1 MNNRIVIGESSN
13 NIIEKG
19 NTIFIN
25 DGNLKKYEI
34 IREVQTTTNYDYL
47 HKSSNNRPPIKRVFQ
62 ILETDITDNNSK
74 DFSKCLICDAPSSG
88 FHFNAPSCSACAAYF
103 RRTVTLNRVYVCQQN
118 NNCKVFYALRVI
130 CKACRYKKCLE
141 AGMDRNAVQPR
152 RECNFGRRKF
162 AYKTKIIEATDH
174 VEIGSLEGEFHTN
187 KIEETNITEV
197 KNQNHVIPAFNSNLY
212 LTSPNHILEKE
223 KSVFNKESHYFCSQT
238 PIPSVANY
246 HYPFYKPN
254 NNCITNNSFNI
265 QSCSNTTFNQNQ
277 NQVDDIIPNNV
288 NNNFN
293 IGSLKNE
300 KLYSVIEDLMEEE
313 KKTRERRRILFCSK
327 SKFEELFKEKDVLI
341 TFTSVDIR
349 PMKFSK
355 IRKELR
361 SMVLIIFE
369 WTRSRKFWKY
379 LSVSDQICLL
389 KRTVLH
395 HTILDP
401 AYLTAKIGYP
411 SKFIMSNGM
420 YVSINPDKN
429 NEGWED
435 EPEINSSMKKSLY
448 ISLMNQVIDT
458 LVIPLIDLN
467 ITSTELI
474 FLKALVSWKN
484 SGLHVLSSDATYFLE
499 KETEKICKELY
510 KHYQIQGMKEDEISI
525 RMGNIFLLIGNIYTL
540 GMHTIESH
548 VKISFFDLWELDSM
562 ILRLFKD

>member
-1 MNNRIVIGESSN
+1 MNNRKIIGESSHN
-13 NIIEKG
+13 VIERG
-19 NTIFIN
+19 NTIFIEN
-25 DGNLKKYEI
+25 SNLKKYEI
-34 IREVQTTTNYDYL
+34 VREVQGTNNYDFL
-47 HKSSNNRPPIKRVFQ
+47 HTPYRSRPPVRRVFQ
-62 ILETDITDNNSK
+62 ILEADISDNSGK
-74 DFSKCLICDAPSSG
+74 DISKCLICDAPSSG

-162 AYKTKIIEATDH
+162 AYRTKIIEATDH
-174 VEIGSLEGEFHTN
+174 MEIEKLEEEFN
-187 KIEETNITEV
+187 SNEIRERNIIEV
-197 KNQNHVIPAFNSNLY
+197 KNDNHVFPVSNSNIY
-212 LTSPNHILEKE
+212 LIPQDSILEE
-223 KSVFNKESHYFCSQT
+223 ENKVYNEDSQYFGSQT
-238 PIPSVANY
+238 TISSTVHCYN
-246 HYPFYKPN
+246 PFYKFD
-254 NNCITNNSFNI
+254 NNCVTNDNLNLQI
-265 QSCSNTTFNQNQ
+265 CSNTTPPKNQLYNTVPGTINNYFNTGSMINQ
-277 NQVDDIIPNNV
+277 DT
-288 NNNFN
+288 
-293 IGSLKNE
+293 
-300 KLYSVIEDLMEEE
+300 YSVIQDLMEEE

-327 SKFEELFKEKDVLI
+327 PKFDELFKEKDVLI
-341 TFTSVDIR
+341 AFTSADIR
-349 PMKFSK
+349 PMKFSR

-369 WTRSRKFWKY
+369 WTRSRTFWKY
-379 LSVSDQICLL
+379 LNVNDQMCLL

-420 YVSINPDKN
+420 YVSINPEKN
-429 NEGWED
+429 IEGWED

-448 ISLMNQVIDT
+448 VSLMNQVVDS
-458 LVIPLIDLN
+458 LVLPLMDLN
-467 ITSTELI
+467 ISSIELI

-484 SGLHVLSSDATYFLE
+484 SGLHVLSSEATYFLG

-510 KHYQIQGMKEDEISI
+510 KHYQMQGMKEDEIST